1 MLNRIGCPGVE
12 EGPGVVQEE
21 RQGMDAKT
29 VQNFILKV
37 IFGRISHLIKS

>member
-1 MLNRIGCPGVE
+1 MLNRTGCPGVE

-29 VQNFILKV
+29 VQ
-37 IFGRISHLIKS
+37 HLIFKSHFRSNFAPN